1 MADETLR
8 DTLSTAYDQA
18 VSSSDEPADTAAPVA
33 QTPAPETTAPTTSAP
48 ETAAPTAETP
58 SPTAPQVDLDAPPPR
73 LKDRFGQ
80 SWATLPDEVKKT
92 FRDYESAIGR
102 MGNRY
107 GQAAQNWNQM
117 QQVISPYEEMI
128 RAEGGTPHRAVQSLL
143 ETARVL
149 RQGHPEQKSAMVFGM
164 LQAFQIPHQRLED
177 GRVVLLPPSTDPAL
191 LQRLSALEGQD
202 LTARASRNQDLSRS
216 VDEELQ
222 TFLESGDRP
231 YLRIPGYEE
240 TMAMLIETG
249 KAKDLDSAYTQAAW
263 LHDESRELEVA
274 RKTSAGASERA
285 ARAAAARTAAVSVPG
300 NNPGALQPSTKGMSL
315 RDELRAR
322 MSGEIM

>member
-18 VSSSDEPADTAAPVA
+18 VSSSDEPADTAAPAA
-33 QTPAPETTAPTTSAP
+33 QTPAPETTAPTTPAP

-58 SPTAPQVDLDAPPPR
+58 SPAAPQVDLDAPPPR

-80 SWATLPDEVKKT
+80 SWVTLPDEVKKT

-128 RAEGGTPHRAVQSLL
+128 RSEGGTPHRAVQSLL

-164 LQAFQIPHQRLED
+164 LQAFQIPHQKLED

-202 LTARASRNQDLSRS
+202 LTARASRSQDLARS

-231 YLRIPGYEE
+231 YLRISGYEE

-249 KAKDLDSAYTQAAW
+249 KAKDLQSAYEQAAW
-263 LHDESRELEVA
+263 LHPESRELEVA

-285 ARAAAARTAAVSVPG
+285 QRAAAARTAAVSVPG